1 MWKNKEFL
9 VLEGRGLLKQYGELD
24 LVNMIIDN
32 DTLLLTSSN
41 LDDFT
46 GMVINRM
53 SKDNFDAVLEILAK
67 LSKAV
72 MNETIAT
79 VAVDIVSGGS
89 ISKHMQMFEDLSVRN
104 FKNL

>member
-1 MWKNKEFL
+1 MWKNKEFF